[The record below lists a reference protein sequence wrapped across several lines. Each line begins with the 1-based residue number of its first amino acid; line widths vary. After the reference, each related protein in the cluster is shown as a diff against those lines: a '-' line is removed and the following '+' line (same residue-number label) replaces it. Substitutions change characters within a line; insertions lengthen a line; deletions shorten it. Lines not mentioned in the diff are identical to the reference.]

1 MMGVA
6 DWFSSPLAFP
16 LARERKKKRGKC
28 NLSNGVQYMR
38 SLLRYSLTFACPVGQ
53 IPGIGSSA
61 SQGVLVLANIFFW
74 LFAFRTRGVGA
85 KLHIT
90 SCISAYLS
98 INLRRT
104 AHQTKLIEEMDG
116 GEQGRGR
123 RGEGEREGGNR
134 RAWPRRGPMEPR

>member
-1 MMGVA
+1 MGVA